1 MDKTVPS
8 SFGLRIFT
16 QRARFISNSVNVV
29 QRWGTSEARTVVGV
43 VIIEVFMA
51 RISALSG
58 TICEVLGFMCRERIL
73 NWSGTVLRPSA

>member
-51 RISALSG
+51 RSPL
-58 TICEVLGFMCRERIL
+58 
-73 NWSGTVLRPSA
+73 